1 MMCKTQRRYS
11 DDKARK
17 LFAEALE
24 LIQKNYC
31 YKFQQV
37 ATIQD
42 VSRQTYLRLSERSED
57 LKDLYRKLKQALEK
71 NIQIALMMEIITPR
85 QAMLIER
92 NYTKRWIGK

>member
-1 MMCKTQRRYS
+1 MICKTQRRYS
-11 DDKARK
+11 DDKAQRI
-17 LFAEALE
+17 LSDALE

-57 LKDLYRKLKQALEK
+57 FKAIYIKIKQALEK